1 MRHYFSQGNCA
12 ILIAS
17 SVLLTIAG
25 GATSCIDSKYD
36 LNKDIDLTV
45 DINGEGLSVPLGY
58 TDKLTLGSV
67 IEESETLL
75 KGEDGTYSISKKD
88 NIDPVKIDIEDPTIK
103 IDNPT
108 FDAISVEFE
117 DKKVRNVSIPQQS
130 SHSTV
135 SSTPQADVNITNL
148 PTIQGQEKQET
159 LIDNSFGAGITIP
172 LQSINISD
180 KQTISM
186 SYTDFPDDVKNIS
199 EVYFGND
206 NKGQAVEFTINT
218 EDVVNALSK
227 GTQTVEEFK
236 ITFPEGFVITKDGNF
251 PGTVNGNTFVQSNTD
266 ITGETTYKFYVQKVK
281 FPQALSGSIN
291 YKGDI
296 SYNLKYKLSDA
307 VTNGNATKGA
317 SVKVKMNDIKF
328 AFNKATINTND
339 IAANFD
345 SESININTN
354 IDNLSDIQ
362 HVYNVEFTNS
372 NINLNINVN
381 KDNLPLNFV
390 GGGIE
395 IALPKSFEI
404 GQPSNS
410 NVTLSNN
417 VLTLPATALNSPF
430 SVSLPIH
437 AINIDKDVVND
448 QITLNETVTYKPTAN
463 GILLRGDNLSTDLLK
478 QTLSAAF
485 DINVV
490 CGNNGE
496 MTIANSKVKAN
507 SVEAEINNNTSFEV
521 NNHVDKAIK
530 AIKTVTFT
538 EPAALTFNIKMQG
551 FPVSEIKNG
560 ILFDNVKINLPKFIS
575 FAQEDGIVDG
585 ILTLNEEF
593 NPAVNPTF
601 KKTLHITGMDFT
613 QLGNEYQNGISLTNG
628 TLYISEELAKV
639 SINGS
644 IRTKSGEIINSENL
658 NSFTVVPS
666 ITIPEMKVNAV
677 VGKFDPEIEDV
688 SEVVALNLGDDLDF
702 LKEEGTTLDINN
714 PQLKIELTNT
724 VGVPVDITLNIKGTD
739 KNGNAIEGSD
749 VIINL
754 TDGNGL
760 APAKENGEA
769 VTTVFMLS
777 KLGTNVANSEDGK
790 TVYRNIKVENLSNL
804 TKRIPDNVDI
814 HLTAEVNQN
823 SDHSANLSK
832 ELEITGNYDVIV
844 PLAFDNL
851 DITYSDV
858 IDNLQDEAGD
868 ILQKA
873 VKAEFIVTCD
883 VLNTIPIG
891 MNISAKALDAE
902 GNELPD
908 VDVVVLIDGQE
919 NGLLEVP
926 ATENEAATSA
936 MEIHI
941 VSVDKQLQKLDKIEW
956 TVNAIKNSEGAVS
969 TTGGATLNADQYI
982 QIKNMK
988 ATIKGLSINLN

>member
-117 DKKVRNVSIPQQS
+117 DKKVRNVNIPSQS
-130 SHSTV
+130 SHSVV

-159 LIDNSFGAGITIP
+159 LIDTSLGAGISVPDI
-172 LQSINISD
+172 SIEIDD

-186 SYTDFPDDVKNIS
+186 SYAEFPDDVKSIS
-199 EVYFGND
+199 EVYFGNND
-206 NKGQAVEFTINT
+206 KGQIVEFEIDT
-218 EDVVNALSK
+218 EDITHVLST
-227 GTQTVEEFK
+227 GTQTVEEFR
-236 ITFPEGFVITKDGNF
+236 ITFPKGFVISKNGNF
-251 PGTVNGNTFVQSNTD
+251 PGTVNGNEFVQNNIN
-266 ITGETTYKFYVQKVK
+266 ITGVTTYSFYIQKVQ
-281 FPQALSGSIN
+281 FSPALTGSIN
-291 YKGDI
+291 YSGDVK
-296 SYNLKYKLSDA
+296 YNLKYKLSGA
-307 VTNGNATKGA
+307 VTNGNSTQGA
-317 SVKVKMNDIKF
+317 SVKVKMNNIKF
-328 AFNKATINTND
+328 TFNKAIISTNN

-345 SESININTN
+345 SKSININTK
-354 IDNLSDIQ
+354 IDNLSDIL
-362 HVYNVEFTNS
+362 HVYNVEFANS

-381 KDNLPLNFV
+381 KDNLPLDFV

-437 AINIDKDVVND
+437 AINIDKDVVNE

-507 SVEAEINNNTSFEV
+507 SVEAEINNNTSLEV

-585 ILTLNEEF
+585 VLTLNEEF
-593 NPAVNPTF
+593 NPAVNPTY

-613 QLGNEYQNGISLTNG
+613 QLGAEYQNGINLNNG
-628 TLYISEELAKV
+628 TLHISEELAKV
-639 SINGS
+639 SINGL
-644 IRTKSGEIINSENL
+644 IKTKSGEIINSENL
-658 NSFTVVPS
+658 HSFTVVPS
-666 ITIPEMKVNAV
+666 ISIPEMKVNAV
-677 VGKFDPEIEDV
+677 VGKFDPKIDDV
-688 SEVVALNLGDDLDF
+688 NEVVALNLGDDLDF
-702 LKEEGTTLDINN
+702 LKEEGTTLDVNN
-714 PQLKIELTNT
+714 PQFKIELTNT
-724 VGVPVDITLNIKGTD
+724 VGVPVDIVLNIKGTD

-760 APAKENGEA
+760 APAKESGEA

-777 KLGTNVANSEDGK
+777 KLGTNIANPEDGK

-814 HLTAEVNQN
+814 HLTAAVNQN
-823 SDHSANLSK
+823 SNHSVNLSR

-844 PLAFDNL
+844 PLAFDKL

-858 IDNLQDEAGD
+858 IDNLQNEAGD
-868 ILQKA
+868 ILKKA
-873 VKAEFIVTCD
+873 EKAEFIVKCD

-891 MNISAKALDAE
+891 MSISAKALDAE
-902 GNELPD
+902 GNELTD
-908 VDVVVLIDGQE
+908 VDVAVLVDGEE

-926 ATENEAATSA
+926 ATANEPATSA
-936 MEIHI
+936 LEIHI
-941 VSVDKQLQKLDKIEW
+941 VSVGKQLQRLDKIEW
-956 TVNAIKNSEGAVS
+956 KVNAVKNSEGAVS
-969 TTGGATLNADQYI
+969 TTAGAALNAEQYI
-982 QIKNMK
+982 QLKNMK